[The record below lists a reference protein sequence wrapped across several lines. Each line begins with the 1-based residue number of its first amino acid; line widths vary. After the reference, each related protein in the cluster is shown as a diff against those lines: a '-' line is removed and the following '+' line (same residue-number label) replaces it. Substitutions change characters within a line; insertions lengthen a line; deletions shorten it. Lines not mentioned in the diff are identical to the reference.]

1 METRGNLSL
10 RQVLQIQQHKQ
21 LLLSD
26 GEKADQLPQQQS
38 LTDNGLR
45 GYCIAGLA
53 TIAFPDIL
61 FVAVLFWVAGMSP
74 VFAALPESIIE
85 CQPYALLQ
93 EGREM
98 DVTIKPAA
106 HPIGTTVEV
115 LDLFFKDR
123 KSVV

>member
-93 EGREM
+93 EGRPIAEAM
-98 DVTIKPAA
+98 TDAGLFTGMQAKLVRFGAA
-106 HPIGTTVEV
+106 AGQ
-115 LDLFFKDR
+115 R
-123 KSVV
+123 AA